1 MDEATSS
8 EQELRAE
15 VERLRAERDAAR
27 AQLASAEQRPPS
39 RHLTRRIAAGVLV
52 VLSCLSFL
60 TGGAGIWASRNFL
73 DTDVWVDRVG
83 PLADDP
89 DVQAALSREITT
101 EVMKLVDPKA
111 LFEDVLP
118 ERGQLLAV
126 PLSGAVE
133 GFVGDQVA
141 TFVASDAFARLW
153 VGINEQAHAAAVR
166 VLKGDSDVV
175 QAGDD
180 EITLNLVPVINQ
192 VLSRITSASPELF
205 GRTVDIPDVQID
217 EVPTAAIDAVNN
229 AFGTDLPEDFGQ
241 ITIYDQGAL
250 KEVQDAIALFDRIVV
265 LSVIVF
271 VLATVGAIALSVDR
285 RRTVLQLA
293 ITDVLLLILMR
304 RAGMIAQDQVLGLV
318 RVEDNEPAVRAAT
331 DALLQG
337 LFDGTRLLLWLFG
350 IIIVIAWLTGSSA
363 RVVKVRRGVASA
375 ATGVVSAARDRGSDP
390 ATVAWLV
397 AHRDA
402 LRVAGVV
409 VALGLLWWLDLSW
422 FGVFVLLA
430 LVVAYEVLLSRLP
443 DRDEDGGTPTDPTDP
458 GSAGVG
464 PTITEPTVA

>member
-1 MDEATSS
+1 MDDATSS
-8 EQELRAE
+8 EEELRAE

-27 AQLASAEQRPPS
+27 SQLASVEQGRPS
-39 RHLTRRIAAGVLV
+39 KHLTRRIAAGVLV
-52 VLSCLSFL
+52 VISCLSFL

-73 DTDVWVDRVG
+73 DTDVWVERVG

-101 EVMKLVDPKA
+101 EVMQLVDPQA
-111 LFEDVLP
+111 LFEEVLP

-153 VGINEQAHAAAVR
+153 VGVNEQAHAAAVR

-180 EITLNLVPVINQ
+180 SVTLNLVPIINQ
-192 VLSRITSASPELF
+192 VLARITSVSPELF
-205 GRTVDIPDVQID
+205 GRTIDVPDVQID
-217 EVPTAAIDAVNN
+217 EVPSGAIDKINST
-229 AFGTDLPEDFGQ
+229 FGTDLPEDFGQ
-241 ITIYDQGAL
+241 ITIYDQGQL
-250 KEVQDAIALFDRIVV
+250 KEVQDAIALFDRLVV
-265 LSVIVF
+265 FSVIIF
-271 VLATVGAIALSVDR
+271 LLSTIGALALSIDR

-304 RAGMIAQDQVLGLV
+304 RAAMTAQDQVLGLV
-318 RVEDNEPAVRAAT
+318 RVDDNVPAAKAVS

-337 LFDGTRLLLWLFG
+337 LFDGTRVLLWVFG
-350 IIIVIAWLTGSSA
+350 ILIVVAWLTGSSTTVV
-363 RVVKVRRGVASA
+363 RVRHGIASA
-375 ATGVVSAARDRGSDP
+375 VTGVVSAARDRGSDP
-390 ATVAWLV
+390 ATVTWLV

-402 LRVAGVV
+402 LRVAGVAV
-409 VALGLLWWLDLSW
+409 GLVLLWWLDLSW
-422 FGVFVLLA
+422 LGVFLLLA
-430 LVVAYEVLLSRLP
+430 LIVAYEILLTRLP
-443 DRDEDGGTPTDPTDP
+443 DHDPGDDDTPTD
-458 GSAGVG
+458 GG
-464 PTITEPTVA
+464 PPAAAEPATTS

>member
-1 MDEATSS
+1 VDEATSS

-39 RHLTRRIAAGVLV
+39 RHLTRRIVVGVLV

-101 EVMKLVDPKA
+101 EVMQLVDPQA

-133 GFVGDQVA
+133 GFVGDQVS

-192 VLSRITSASPELF
+192 VLSRITSVSPELF

-265 LSVIVF
+265 LSVVVF
-271 VLATVGAIALSVDR
+271 VLATIGAIALSVDR

-350 IIIVIAWLTGSSA
+350 IIIVIAWLTGSSP
-363 RVVKVRRGVASA
+363 RVVKVRGGIASA

-443 DRDEDGGTPTDPTDP
+443 DRDQDVDGPSAE
-458 GSAGVG
+458 GS
-464 PTITEPTVA
+464 TLTEPTTV